1 MNVFKK
7 AVETPVNT
15 RQEVQTNVE
24 VNGLDLTYTLCDR
37 TDLNSELSNYF
48 LSFNLPYNSD
58 NLPVDS
64 VLSTT
69 YPEVQQLNVDRI
81 VITPID
87 RSKYHEIIDGRS
99 ITLKVPQDDG
109 VGGLSAKTLIS
120 STYNILEKT
129 DTNNLLGSNVA
140 FLFCDEINLPYTGST
155 DNGTNNS
162 RANINTWDYGDSF
175 VERPAAV
182 SYIDLQ
188 SDDINTDQRP
198 FSGVNQAVSVGESY
212 PGTSNQ
218 GYNYDIPVGFA
229 ALDKGWFVYT
239 HPEIVNNIPW
249 TGGTDSSGNPN
260 TSGATEG
267 IYFTDTTISN
277 SNFVDID
284 VEYKTSIIA
293 LVFPTEFFF
302 STNPSWDHAKN
313 YQEQQS
319 GTFGYDPVSISEIA
333 LYNMKGEIIAISK
346 LDRPLVKQY
355 NDLVTFN
362 LDINL

>member
-1 MNVFKK
+1 MIK
-7 AVETPVNT
+7 A
-15 RQEVQTNVE
+15 R
-24 VNGLDLTYTLCDR
+24 LY
-37 TDLNSELSNYF
+37 NYF
-48 LSFNLPYNSD
+48 LSFNLPYYRED
-58 NLPVDS
+58 LPLDS
-64 VLSTT
+64 VLSVA
-69 YPEVQQLNVDRI
+69 YPEVQQLNVDQI

-87 RSKYHEIIDGRS
+87 RSEYHEIIDGRS
-99 ITLKVPQDDG
+99 ITLKVPQSDG
-109 VGGLSAKTLIS
+109 SGGLSAKTLVS
-120 STYNILEKT
+120 STYNILEKK
-129 DTNNLLGSNVA
+129 DTNNLVGSNVS

-162 RANINTWDYGDSF
+162 RASIKSWDDGSSF

-182 SYIDLQ
+182 SYVDLQ
-188 SDDINTDQRP
+188 SNDINTDQRP
-198 FSGVNQAVSVGESY
+198 FSGVNQAVSVEENY

-218 GYNYDIPVGFA
+218 GYNYDIPVGFVS
-229 ALDKGWFVYT
+229 LDKGWFIYT
-239 HPEIVNNIPW
+239 HPDIVNNIPW
-249 TGGTDSSGNPN
+249 SEGFNLEGVLNATGGTRD
-260 TSGATEG
+260 
-267 IYFTDTTISN
+267 IFFTDTAISN

-302 STNPSWDHAKN
+302 SNNPSWDRAKN
-313 YQEQQS
+313 FQEQQS

-333 LYNMKGEIIAISK
+333 LYNTKGEIIAISK